1 MKKIIHAENHD
12 WQIKL
17 KNQISTNFY
26 RPATFVCLTYIL
38 IIKMEMNSF
47 KIVIDGLVFLCFY
60 IVFIYEKLS
69 IHFYFKLINLHFRY
83 LDDKL

>member
-1 MKKIIHAENHD
+1 MKEIIHAENRD

-17 KNQISTNFY
+17 LNQISTNFY
-26 RPATFVCLTYIL
+26 KPTTFVCLTYIL

-47 KIVIDGLVFLCFY
+47 KFVIDGLVSLCFY
-60 IVFIYEKLS
+60 IVFIYEKQS